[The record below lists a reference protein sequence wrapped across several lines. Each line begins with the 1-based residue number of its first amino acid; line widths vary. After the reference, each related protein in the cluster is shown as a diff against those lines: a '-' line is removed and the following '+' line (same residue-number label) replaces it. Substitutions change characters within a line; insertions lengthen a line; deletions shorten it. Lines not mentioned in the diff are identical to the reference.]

1 MERETS
7 SPTAEHPHPS
17 HPAVPPSSGYPL
29 RAGVVAGHDYH
40 YPPPGFHAG
49 GPPSNGYGGPSL
61 APGEMPNFLDP
72 VSLLL
77 ALRRRWLR
85 TLLIGLVCAA
95 AAAGITWKV
104 WPPDAWV
111 MHASVQAN
119 PFQTSILNPG
129 APKTPAEVASFKQTQ
144 EALITSWIVVYN
156 AVNQPQV
163 RDLPVIKD
171 VVARG
176 EDPTGW
182 VLGHLSA
189 SFTAPEILTVNLSG
203 DDPDQLRPILNAV
216 VSAYLDGMI
225 HKDDNGYQ
233 AHLVKLQEI
242 YNDYYQQAQER
253 KAVLVNLARALG
265 AHGTPAT
272 DTLQKYAQERTFRAE
287 AKQVDLFFELLTLQR
302 TLCNEEAKL
311 RALAQRTISDAEV
324 EQWIEQDAEVQQLRA
339 QIADQQVAMDQLELV
354 LARGKDNPLY
364 KREVP
369 VLDELKKRLGRRRRM
384 LRPLGEDELKEALTR
399 QQNNRI
405 AELKEQI
412 QNAEDQEQAMQE
424 VVNQAK
430 SNAQK
435 VNLDTLDLDRVQG
448 EINDIQAF
456 LNHISGQMQTLRVE
470 LKAAPKIRALG
481 EAWATQPGIGRKQ
494 IMATWASGLGAFA
507 LVLLGFS
514 WREFRARKINTL
526 DEIVHGLG
534 LRVVGTL
541 PALPDRKSRGDEP
554 YGVSQGEFWPSHLIE
569 SVDTTRTMLLHAA
582 RVESVRSVMI
592 ASAQPG
598 EGKTSL
604 AIQLAASL
612 ARAGRKTLY
621 IDGDLR
627 NPAAHQV
634 FNLELQPGL
643 SELLRGEAQIPEA
656 IQPTSVRGLWVIPA
670 GLWDAHA
677 TEALAQEAARP
688 LLNRLKS
695 EFDFIIL
702 DSSPALAVVDGLLLG
717 QQVDAAIFSI
727 MHGLSHSPSVY
738 TAHQRFEA
746 LNIRILGAVVNG
758 VAPPQREYQLA
769 YTRETPEADMHA
781 DEFAAEAD
789 EEIDVE

>member
-1 MERETS
+1 
-7 SPTAEHPHPS
+7 
-17 HPAVPPSSGYPL
+17 
-29 RAGVVAGHDYH
+29 
-40 YPPPGFHAG
+40 
-49 GPPSNGYGGPSL
+49 
-61 APGEMPNFLDP
+61 MPNFLDP
-72 VSLLL
+72 VSLLM

-104 WPPDAWV
+104 WPPDAWI
-111 MHASVQAN
+111 MHASIQVN
-119 PFQTSILNPG
+119 PFQQSILG
-129 APKTPAEVASFKQTQ
+129 QTAPKTPAEVASFKQTQ
-144 EALITSWIVVYN
+144 ESLMVSWIVCYN
-156 AVNQPQV
+156 AINQPQV
-163 RDLPVIKD
+163 RELPLIKD
-171 VVARG
+171 LVARN
-176 EDPTGW
+176 EDPVTW
-182 VLGHLSA
+182 LVTHLSA
-189 SFTAPEILTVNLSG
+189 SFTAPEILTVNLTG

-216 VSAYLDGMI
+216 VSAYLDGVV

-233 AHLVKLQEI
+233 TKLSKLKEL
-242 YNDYYQQAQER
+242 YDEYYQEAQDR
-253 KAVLVNLARALG
+253 KAVYVNVARALG

-272 DTLQKYAQERTFRAE
+272 DIMQKYALERTFRAE
-287 AKQVDLFFELLTLQR
+287 TKLVDLSFDLLRLR
-302 TLCNEEAKL
+302 MVLRNEEAKL
-311 RALAQRTISDAEV
+311 KALAQYPISDTDV
-324 EQWIEQDAEVQQLRA
+324 EQWIEQDLEVQDLRA
-339 QIADQQVAMDQLELV
+339 KIGEQQKAMDDLLLV
-354 LARGKDNPLY
+354 VARGKDNPLY
-364 KREVP
+364 KREVE

-384 LRPLGEDELKEALTR
+384 LRPLGEDELRDSLTR
-399 QQNNRI
+399 QQSNKI
-405 AELKEQI
+405 FELEEQI
-412 QNAEDQEQAMQE
+412 RNAKEEEKAMRE
-424 VVNQAK
+424 VVEQSKQKAE
-430 SNAQK
+430 K
-435 VNLDTLDLDRVQG
+435 VNLDTMDLDKVQG
-448 EINDIQAF
+448 EINEIQGF
-456 LNHISGQMQTLRVE
+456 LAHISGQMQTLKVE

-481 EAWATQPGIGRKQ
+481 DAWASPPGIGRKQ

-507 LVLLGFS
+507 LVLFGFS

-592 ASAQPG
+592 ASAQSG

-643 SELLRGEAQIPEA
+643 SELLRGEVQIPEA

-688 LLNRLKS
+688 LLNRLKN

-702 DSSPALAVVDGLLLG
+702 DSSPALPVVDGLLLG

-727 MHGLSHSPSVY
+727 MHGISHSPSVY
-738 TAHQRFEA
+738 AAHQRFEA

-758 VAPPQREYQLA
+758 VAPARGDYQLG
-769 YTRETPEADMHA
+769 YTREEPETAEHA
-781 DEFAAEAD
+781 DVAESD
-789 EEIDVE
+789 EELDIE

>member
-1 MERETS
+1 MERDTS

-17 HPAVPPSSGYPL
+17 HPTVPHPTGYPL
-29 RAGVVAGHDYH
+29 PAGVVPGHDYH

-49 GPPSNGYGGPSL
+49 GPPGNGYGGPGL
-61 APGEMPNFLDP
+61 AAGEMPNFLDP

-111 MHASVQAN
+111 MHASIQVN
-119 PFQTSILNPG
+119 PFQTSILG
-129 APKTPAEVASFKQTQ
+129 GQGPKSAAEVASFKQTQ
-144 EALITSWIVVYN
+144 EALISSWIVCYN
-156 AVNQPQV
+156 ALNQPQV
-163 RDLPVIKD
+163 RELPVIKD
-171 VVARG
+171 LVARG
-176 EDPTGW
+176 EDPFNW
-182 VLGHLSA
+182 MVAHLTA
-189 SFTAPEILTVNLSG
+189 SFSAPEILTVNLTG

-216 VSAYLDGMI
+216 VSAYLDGVV

-233 AHLVKLQEI
+233 SRLAKLKEL
-242 YNDYYQQAQER
+242 YDEYYQEAQQR

-272 DTLQKYAQERTFRAE
+272 DLMQKYAQEKTFRAE
-287 AKQVDLFFELLTLQR
+287 ARRMDLFFDLLRMQTVLS
-302 TLCNEEAKL
+302 NEKAKL
-311 RALAQRTISDAEV
+311 KALADRLISDAEV
-324 EQWIEQDAEVQQLRA
+324 EQWIEQDPEVQALRA
-339 QIADQQVAMDQLELV
+339 QIAEQQATMDQYEAV
-354 LARGKDNPLY
+354 LFRGKENSLY
-364 KREVP
+364 KQQIP

-384 LRPLGEDELKEALTR
+384 LRPLGEDELRDQLTS
-399 QQNNRI
+399 QQSKKI
-405 AELKEQI
+405 AGLEEQI
-412 QNAEDQEQAMQE
+412 HNAEEEEKAMQK
-424 VVNQAK
+424 VVDDARTK
-430 SNAQK
+430 AEK
-435 VNLDTLDLDRVQG
+435 VNLDTLDLEKVQG
-448 EINDIQAF
+448 EIADIQAF
-456 LNHISGQMQTLRVE
+456 LNHISGQMQTLKVE

-481 EAWATQPGIGRKQ
+481 DAWASPPGIGRKQ
-494 IMATWASGLGAFA
+494 ILATWASGLGAFA

-526 DEIVHGLG
+526 DEIIHGLG

-554 YGVSQGEFWPSHLIE
+554 YGVSQGEFWPSQLIE

-592 ASAQPG
+592 ASALPG

-634 FNLELQPGL
+634 FNLELQPGM
-643 SELLRGEAQIPEA
+643 SELLRGEVQIPEA

-670 GLWDAHA
+670 GMWDAHA
-677 TEALAQEAARP
+677 TEALAQDAARP
-688 LLNRLKS
+688 LINRLKS
-695 EFDFIIL
+695 EFDFIIV

-727 MHGLSHSPSVY
+727 MHGISHSPSVY
-738 TAHQRFEA
+738 SAHQRFEA

-758 VAPPQREYQLA
+758 VAPTPREYQLA
-769 YTRETPEADMHA
+769 YTRETPEATEPV
-781 DEFAAEAD
+781 DEFVAEAD
-789 EEIDVE
+789 GEIDVE